1 MRKLK
6 GDSSKASEDIAPKC
20 RQILR
25 TFVFFFL
32 GGGGGAK
39 SRTER
44 KRKSER
50 RVGRKQL
57 LRARLLSGL
66 SLLTESLGQAG

>member
-32 GGGGGAK
+32 GGGGGGKKLKRAENKKRAK
-39 SRTER
+39 SGEKTTSSR
-44 KRKSER
+44 SPF
-50 RVGRKQL
+50 VWPVP
-57 LRARLLSGL
+57 SN
-66 SLLTESLGQAG
+66 

>member
-25 TFVFFFL
+25 TFVFFL
-32 GGGGGAK
+32 RGGGEVEK
-39 SRTER
+39 SVKEKT
-44 KRKSER
+44 SEEW
-50 RVGRKQL
+50 GENNFFAL
-57 LRARLLSGL
+57 AFCLACPF
-66 SLLTESLGQAG
+66 